1 MRLCIGYNSWYV
13 CHLASPY
20 HISQILQWLR
30 CSLRDGCGCVAV
42 VWRWLGCTLVNS
54 SRSECKTNLR
64 ELLNYY
70 LIVNKSHKMPIPH
83 IKQQIP
89 VKQHRSYLNT
99 IHNAGTHYRLT
110 NVTENYNNILFS
122 NLCDNFLY
130 DLSSKLNKER
140 DPSWCSLRWYM
151 PLLIE
156 IGSLCRSRQTLFSR
170 LNNLSLDLTYLA
182 GPAQLCIA
190 LHFACCCF
198 LNTPRIK
205 QFR

>member
-1 MRLCIGYNSWYV
+1 M
-13 CHLASPY
+13 A
-20 HISQILQWLR
+20 
-30 CSLRDGCGCVAV
+30 SLRFAFRFWPPHNHTG
-42 VWRWLGCTLVNS
+42 
-54 SRSECKTNLR
+54 KFLR
-64 ELLNYY
+64 KWVQDEPKRVSELLVWFY
-70 LIVNKSHKMPIPH
+70 KSHKMPIPH

-140 DPSWCSLRWYM
+140 DPSWCSVRWYM